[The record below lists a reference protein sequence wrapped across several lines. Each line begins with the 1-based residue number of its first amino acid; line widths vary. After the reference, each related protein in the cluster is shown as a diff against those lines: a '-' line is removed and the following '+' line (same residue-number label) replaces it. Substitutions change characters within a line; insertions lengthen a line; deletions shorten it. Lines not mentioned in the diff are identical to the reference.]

1 MEGQKER
8 VCTLLKELESLI
20 ERYKEEIP
28 APSMVLFHVRRA
40 MEIAKCSPT
49 RSNPQEKE
57 LFERGYVVE

>member
-1 MEGQKER
+1 
-8 VCTLLKELESLI
+8 
-20 ERYKEEIP
+20 
-28 APSMVLFHVRRA
+28 MVLFHVRRA